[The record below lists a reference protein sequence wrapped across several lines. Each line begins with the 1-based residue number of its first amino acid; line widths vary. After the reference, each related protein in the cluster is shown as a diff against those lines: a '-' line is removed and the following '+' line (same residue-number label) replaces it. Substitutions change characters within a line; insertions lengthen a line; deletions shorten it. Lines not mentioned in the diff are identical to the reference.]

1 MEESEI
7 DIRDY
12 YTFVTNPVDEQK
24 GAVQITKG
32 PFEGMIYTYDEYKFV
47 KVDEETGTPS
57 VKFSFNVISIPET
70 MAGVTYPDEMK
81 ESFNFLLRD
90 ILVDIVAKDVVK
102 SARLDYDGANREG
115 DFDESFERRVFY
127 ENDVSVFEE

>member
-1 MEESEI
+1 MEEIEVNI
-7 DIRDY
+7 QDY
-12 YTFVTNPVDEQK
+12 YTFVKHPEDEEK

-32 PFEGMIYTYDEYKFV
+32 PFEGMIYVYDEYKFI
-47 KVDEETGTPS
+47 KVDEDTGTPS
-57 VKFSFNVISIPET
+57 VKFSFNVISIPES

-90 ILVDIVAKDVVK
+90 ILVDIVARDVSK

-115 DFDESFERRVFY
+115 DIDESFERRVFY
-127 ENDVSVFEE
+127 ENDISVFKE